1 MRLPI
6 ALCLVGA
13 IGATL
18 VCSAASGQTPP
29 HQHPATPA
37 AAPPAPEA
45 QHAGHDTAEP
55 GLFSTR
61 DSSGTAWLPDA
72 SPMYGVEVP
81 AGNWSVMLH
90 GNAFVQFLN
99 EGGTRAAQQGGSI
112 NWGMAMARRR
122 VGSGRLGLRGMVSLE
137 PWTIPGCGYPDLLA
151 TGEEC
156 NGEPIHDRQH
166 AHDLIMELA
175 AEYSGPLVGSTGATR
190 WQIYG
195 GLAGEPALGPAA
207 FPHRMSSMPNPLAP
221 ISHHWIDATHI
232 TFGVVTAGV
241 FAQKW
246 KVEGSVFN
254 GREPDDNRTD
264 LDLKP
269 LDSVSGRVW
278 FLPTRELALQIS
290 AGHLEEA
297 EAVHAVDGLD
307 GVGSTGVRAD
317 VDRVTASATY
327 QRPLGKAWQW
337 ASTIA
342 FGRNRESGS
351 ATSALLLETS
361 LALRERDTWFGRF
374 EWAEK
379 SAADLDVHDS
389 AAAYDV
395 AKLQL
400 GYTAY
405 FPPWRRLTPGF
416 GGSVSVGLV
425 PPSLAPVYGHRA
437 NPGIALF
444 LTIRPAAHH
453 MQR

>member
-1 MRLPI
+1 MRLRT
-6 ALCLVGA
+6 ALCLVA
-13 IGATL
+13 ATL
-18 VCSAASGQTPP
+18 VCSTASGQTPP
-29 HQHPATPA
+29 HQHPVTPPAASTPA
-37 AAPPAPEA
+37 SDS
-45 QHAGHDTAEP
+45 QHAGHAAAAP

-72 SPMYGVEVP
+72 SPMYGVEIP
-81 AGNWSVMLH
+81 AGSWSVMLH

-112 NWGMAMARRR
+112 NWAMAMARRR
-122 VGSGRLGLRGMVSLE
+122 VASGRLGLRTMLSLE

-151 TGEEC
+151 TGEAC

-166 AHDLIMELA
+166 PHDLVMELA
-175 AEYSGPLVGSTGATR
+175 AEYRAPLAGTAR

-246 KVEGSVFN
+246 KVEGSMFN
-254 GREPDDNRTD
+254 GREPDDDRTD

-269 LDSVSGRVW
+269 FDSVSGRVW

-297 EAVHAVDGLD
+297 EAGHALDRVDGTAIR
-307 GVGSTGVRAD
+307 VD
-317 VDRVTASATY
+317 VDRLTASASY
-327 QRPLGKAWQW
+327 QRPLGEAWQW

-342 FGRNRESGS
+342 FGRNHESGN

-361 LALRERDTWFGRF
+361 FALRERDTWFGRF

-389 AAAYDV
+389 TAIYDV

-405 FPPWRRLTPGF
+405 FPAWRRLTPGF
-416 GGSVSVGLV
+416 GGSVSVGFV

-453 MQR
+453 MQH